1 MGNATMFRWKS
12 SIKLKIMD
20 WHIINHRDYIDG
32 AFPTFED
39 ALKEAMSLGRDTRP
53 APRVKRRAADFFVY
67 RPPYDKEEHWQ
78 AEYWICTKPGAL
90 ALGVPES
97 RFEISVAA

>member
-1 MGNATMFRWKS
+1 
-12 SIKLKIMD
+12 MD

-39 ALKEAMSLGRDTRP
+39 ALKEAMSLGRDIRP

-78 AEYWICTKPGAL
+78 AEYWICTKPAAL
-90 ALGVPES
+90 ALGVPEA